1 MVQQNIMDK
10 DNKYGIRELPAIE
23 KVVKKEDKYWGYM
36 STLFDQ
42 DGYSIKKIFMKA
54 GTQSSMEYHVHKKES
69 YYIEKGQLKLGLRI
83 GRGENK
89 SMILNEG
96 DVVHIPV
103 GLMHMRM
110 AITDT
115 VIIEV
120 STTDDDNDSHIVED
134 GKTYKFVEK

>member
-1 MVQQNIMDK
+1 MDN
-10 DNKYGIRELPAIE
+10 DNKYGIRELPNIE
-23 KVVKKEDKYWGYM
+23 TVVKYEEKYWGDM

-42 DGYSIKKIFMKA
+42 DGYSIKKIRMKA

-69 YYIEKGQLKLGLRI
+69 YYIEKGLLQLGLRI

-89 SMILNEG
+89 SLVLSEG

-110 AITDT
+110 AIQDT
-115 VIIEV
+115 TIIEV

-134 GKTYKFVEK
+134 GKTYNFVEN

>member
-1 MVQQNIMDK
+1 MDE

-23 KVVKKEDKYWGYM
+23 KVVKEEDKYWGYM

-42 DGYSIKKIFMKA
+42 DGYSIKKIFMRA

-69 YYIEKGQLKLGLRI
+69 YYIERGQLKLGLRI

-89 SMILNEG
+89 SLILNAG

-115 VIIEV
+115 IIIEV

-134 GKTYKFVEK
+134 GKTYKFVEVEN

>member
-1 MVQQNIMDK
+1 MDK
-10 DNKYGIRELPAIE
+10 DNKYGIRELPKVE
-23 KVVKKEDKYWGYM
+23 KVVKQEEKYWGYM

-42 DGYSIKKIFMKA
+42 DGYSIKKIFMRA

-89 SMILNEG
+89 SIILNDG
-96 DVVHIPV
+96 DVV
-103 GLMHMRM
+103 HMRM
-110 AITDT
+110 AIEDT
-115 VIIEV
+115 IIIEV

>member
-1 MVQQNIMDK
+1 MDK

-23 KVVKKEDKYWGYM
+23 KVVKEEDKYWGYM

-42 DGYSIKKIFMKA
+42 DGYSIKKIFMRA

-69 YYIEKGQLKLGLRI
+69 YYIERGQLKLGLRI

-89 SMILNEG
+89 SLILNAG

-110 AITDT
+110 AITNT
-115 VIIEV
+115 IIIEV

-134 GKTYKFVEK
+134 GKTYKFVEVEN

>member
-1 MVQQNIMDK
+1 MDK
-10 DNKYGIRELPAIE
+10 DNKYGIRKLPAIE
-23 KVVKKEDKYWGYM
+23 KVVKEEGKYWGYM

-42 DGYSIKKIFMKA
+42 DGYSIKKIFMRA

-89 SMILNEG
+89 SLILNAG

-115 VIIEV
+115 IIIEV

-134 GKTYKFVEK
+134 GKTYKFVEVEN

>member
-1 MVQQNIMDK
+1 MDK

-23 KVVKKEDKYWGYM
+23 KVVKEENKYWGYM

-42 DGYSIKKIFMKA
+42 DGYSIKKIFMRA

-69 YYIEKGQLKLGLRI
+69 YYIERGQLKLGLRI

-89 SMILNEG
+89 SLILNAG

-110 AITDT
+110 ATTDT
-115 VIIEV
+115 IIIEV

-134 GKTYKFVEK
+134 GKTYKFVEVEN

>member
-1 MVQQNIMDK
+1 MDE

-23 KVVKKEDKYWGYM
+23 KVVKEEDKYWGYM

-42 DGYSIKKIFMKA
+42 DGYSIKKIFMRA

-69 YYIEKGQLKLGLRI
+69 YYIERGQLKLGLRI

-89 SMILNEG
+89 SLILNAG

-115 VIIEV
+115 IIIEV
-120 STTDDDNDSHIVED
+120 STKD
-134 GKTYKFVEK
+134 GKTYKFVEVEN